1 MLKKSLLS
9 LWRVVIIS
17 TRIILEINR
26 ETRDRELEK
35 KIPNLQPLV
44 RIFSKIKFPELET
57 PEDAL
62 IDTGAHISI
71 IPFYLWKKLNVEIIA
86 EHKTSGIVP
95 NENIPVNVGYITAN
109 IIDENGN
116 ISKDIKFLSYLE
128 FTNKIPL
135 ILGMRDLLEKFNL
148 HILFSQNKAYLEEVD

>member
-1 MLKKSLLS
+1 M
-9 LWRVVIIS
+9 VIIS
-17 TRIILEINR
+17 TKIDLEINK
-26 ETRDRELEK
+26 ETRDIDLEK
-35 KIPNLQPLV
+35 KIHNLRPLI
-44 RIFSKIKFPELET
+44 RIFSKIKFPELEI

-71 IPFYLWKKLNVEIIA
+71 LPLYLWKKLNVEIIA

-95 NENIPVNVGYITAN
+95 NENIPVSVGYVKAN
-109 IIDENGN
+109 IIDESGD
-116 ISKDIKFLSYLE
+116 ISKDIKFLSYLA

>member
-1 MLKKSLLS
+1 M
-9 LWRVVIIS
+9 VIIS
-17 TRIILEINR
+17 IKIGLEINR
-26 ETRDRELEK
+26 ETRDVELEK
-35 KIPNLQPLV
+35 KILYLKPLI

-71 IPFYLWKKLNVEIIA
+71 LPLYLWKKLNVKIIA

-95 NENIPVNVGYITAN
+95 DMSIPVKVGYITAN

-116 ISKDIKFLSYLE
+116 FSKEIKFLSYLAI
-128 FTNKIPL
+128 TNKIPI
-135 ILGMRDLLEKFNL
+135 ILGMRDLLEKFTI
-148 HILFSQNKAYLEEVD
+148 HISFSKNEAYLEEL